1 MMTYIKIG
9 TGFSYLEIRF
19 HWMWNSDKVSEEHD
33 AIKVV
38 ERGPVN
44 GLVRGK
50 RSSRSSNRSRGELQ
64 HKWQSPLYAPGK
76 LLWHTQRRR
85 KQHEQPDGSVSASG
99 RPCRRTAGRHSRF
112 ESFVLLMRSR

>member
-1 MMTYIKIG
+1 MSEGLCTINKAEEE
-9 TGFSYLEIRF
+9 TPF
-19 HWMWNSDKVSEEHD
+19 H
-33 AIKVV
+33 
-38 ERGPVN
+38 

-50 RSSRSSNRSRGELQ
+50 RSNRSSNRARDEFQ
-64 HKWQSPLYAPGK
+64 HKWHSPLYDSGD
-76 LLWHTQRRR
+76 LVWHTQRRR